1 MMEMSK
7 LYTDYFNQTALTVP
21 SHFIDVKSGESL
33 EVSTEIFNQIEY
45 HAENQTLIHL
55 VLSALT
61 EYFHPIKKREPNE
74 DILMALVEIKQMLQ
88 GHQINKAYVSIPKK
102 KAQPKSI
109 DLDIKEVD
117 DILEVF
123 GG

>member
-1 MMEMSK
+1 MAK
-7 LYTDYFNQTALTVP
+7 LYTDYFTQTALTVP
-21 SHFIDVKSGESL
+21 SHFIDVKSGETV
-33 EVSTEIFNQIEY
+33 EVSTEIFTQIEY

-61 EYFHPIKKREPNE
+61 EYFHPIKKRELNE
-74 DILMALVEIKQMLQ
+74 DILLELAEIKQMLQ

-102 KAQPKSI
+102 NSQPKTT
-109 DLDIKEVD
+109 DLDLKEVD

>member
-1 MMEMSK
+1 MSK

-21 SHFIDVKSGESL
+21 SHFIDVKSGETV

-61 EYFHPIKKREPNE
+61 EYFHPIKKRELNE
-74 DILMALVEIKQMLQ
+74 NILLELVEIKQMLH
-88 GHQINKAYVSIPKK
+88 GHQINKAYVNLPKK
-102 KAQPKSI
+102 NAQPKTT
-109 DLDIKEVD
+109 DLALKEVD

>member
-1 MMEMSK
+1 MAK

-21 SHFIDVKSGESL
+21 SHFIDVKSGETL
-33 EVSTEIFNQIEY
+33 EVSTETFKQIEY

-74 DILMALVEIKQMLQ
+74 DILTELAEIKKMLQ
-88 GHQINKAYVSIPKK
+88 EHQLNNSYVSIPKK
-102 KAQPKSI
+102 KAQPKSTN
-109 DLDIKEVD
+109 LDIKEVD

>member
-1 MMEMSK
+1 MEMSK
-7 LYTDYFNQTALTVP
+7 LYTDYINQTALTVP
-21 SHFIDVKSGESL
+21 SHFIDVKSGETL
-33 EVSTEIFNQIEY
+33 EVSTEIFKQIEY

-61 EYFHPIKKREPNE
+61 EFFHPVKKRALNE
-74 DILMALVEIKQMLQ
+74 DILMELVQIKQMLQ
-88 GHQINKAYVSIPKK
+88 GHQINNAYVSIPKK
-102 KAQPKSI
+102 KAQPKST

>member
-1 MMEMSK
+1 MSK

-21 SHFIDVKSGESL
+21 SHFIDVKSGETL
-33 EVSTEIFNQIEY
+33 GVSTEIFKQIEY
-45 HAENQTLIHL
+45 HTENQTLIHL

-61 EYFHPIKKREPNE
+61 EYFHPIKKKGPNE
-74 DILMALVEIKQMLQ
+74 DILMELVEIKKMLQ
-88 GHQINKAYVSIPKK
+88 EHQINNSYVSLPKK
-102 KAQPKSI
+102 KTQQKSTN
-109 DLDIKEVD
+109 LDIKEVD

>member
-1 MMEMSK
+1 MSK

-33 EVSTEIFNQIEY
+33 EVSTEIFDQIEY

-61 EYFHPIKKREPNE
+61 EYFHPIKKRALNE
-74 DILMALVEIKQMLQ
+74 DILMELTEIKQMLQ
-88 GHQINKAYVSIPKK
+88 GHQINNAYVSNSKK
-102 KAQPKSI
+102 KTQPKST
-109 DLDIKEVD
+109 DLDLKEVD
-117 DILEVF
+117 DILDVF